1 MGTLDGVA
9 PPVDSPASESKKGIV
24 LNEEEINAD
33 LGDDMGEEREDVLEI
48 MDSGDVLPRLHTS
61 CSLKSFLSSLCS
73 DEEKNKGGLN
83 SDEEADENSFSEIDH
98 DNDHDMAEFYDNMD
112 IEDITKPTRKK
123 RTSLSASA
131 NGFSTSSKAKG
142 KILETDFEDV
152 QLARLAKSSVRL
164 AICVD
169 DMWPQEDK
177 PSLKLLR
184 NELGK
189 MRNKDRL
196 ASLRKVTQSA
206 EEKDKLIR
214 FMNYASSQVRFDMS
228 LPTRLLVTEYF
239 QLSGGKGQPG
249 AEEAARVTWLR
260 EGRKYHENVDVEKRT
275 SDKKPFASPLIGKI
289 LRAHFVDSSSY
300 QDKFLL
306 KRMKATKMIPPRL
319 IVMVATLIDHAI
331 SEWVGG
337 TRTTIF
343 LTRKNVEKRYRRLMR
358 TMVKTEKRSP
368 VYVEL
373 LSKALYKEM
382 KDFDE
387 EEDIPEYDYDQL
399 ESFAKEELKRL
410 ESMEAEEDVSDTDDD
425 DDDDIDDVDED
436 LDDEDI
442 EQFPSDDVAAK
453 EEEAQEEAEEA
464 EEEAEEEEEEEEV
477 PVE

>member
-1 MGTLDGVA
+1 MSKRRSARLDPSVADVEGNSAKRKKENDAGDSDPKRTSDASAKTKQATKGKNSSPRTKAKSTARPASKAAPQRGASRAPVKTSKPPITSQANYMGTLDGVA

-33 LGDDMGEEREDVLEI
+33 LGDDMGEEGEDVLEI
-48 MDSGDVLPRLHTS
+48 MD
-61 CSLKSFLSSLCS
+61 S

-249 AEEAARVTWLR
+249 AEEVVECCLQDLR
-260 EGRKYHENVDVEKRT
+260 
-275 SDKKPFASPLIGKI
+275 F
-289 LRAHFVDSSSY
+289 
-300 QDKFLL
+300 
-306 KRMKATKMIPPRL
+306 
-319 IVMVATLIDHAI
+319 
-331 SEWVGG
+331 
-337 TRTTIF
+337 
-343 LTRKNVEKRYRRLMR
+343 
-358 TMVKTEKRSP
+358 
-368 VYVEL
+368 
-373 LSKALYKEM
+373 
-382 KDFDE
+382 
-387 EEDIPEYDYDQL
+387 
-399 ESFAKEELKRL
+399 
-410 ESMEAEEDVSDTDDD
+410 
-425 DDDDIDDVDED
+425 
-436 LDDEDI
+436 
-442 EQFPSDDVAAK
+442 
-453 EEEAQEEAEEA
+453 
-464 EEEAEEEEEEEEV
+464 
-477 PVE
+477 